1 MSKIPNFKMYSKLY
15 GCICNMLSD
24 VFFAFCMPQESSIQ
38 LIWFYFFLCVIYV
51 IDVFDWY
58 LANDMLKLIRVVI
71 VKYAVGFWIY
81 QIWYSPI
88 KIIWDH
94 STSFNNDVRYNPFSF
109 VITVWWFL
117 IIWNKNIFEFFYLQK
132 DFGNA
137 FFCWTQD
144 SKVDFSFFHKKFASN
159 QISVYC

>member
-24 VFFAFCMPQESSIQ
+24 VFFAYCMPQESSIQ

-94 STSFNNDVRYNPFSF
+94 STSFNNDVRYGISTDWSAKISPQY
-109 VITVWWFL
+109 ITDILARAICKKW
-117 IIWNKNIFEFFYLQK
+117 IF
-132 DFGNA
+132 
-137 FFCWTQD
+137 C
-144 SKVDFSFFHKKFASN
+144 KKLSN
-159 QISVYC
+159 